1 MNRGPNKG
9 RPYALNATYP
19 NVKFQVSTVNQ
30 KPLKTLTL
38 ETRFWYEK
46 TNEIDTKVVLDKL
59 FRNCKRTL
67 FNHSND
73 FYDVDKIIHIKDIP
87 IDLTLKSPKVFCI
100 FEFTLFLKTKDRSKV
115 NIIVESTRVTNKLFE
130 EVFELQQGLSR
141 SKR

>member
-1 MNRGPNKG
+1 MNRGPGNG
-9 RPYALNATYP
+9 RLYTLNAIYP
-19 NVKFQVSTVNQ
+19 NVKFEVSTVNQ

-73 FYDVDKIIHIKDIP
+73 FYDIDKIIHIKDIP
-87 IDLTLKSPKVFCI
+87 MDLTQKSSKVFCM
-100 FEFTLFLKTKDRSKV
+100 FEFTLFLKTEDRSEL
-115 NIIVESTRVTNKLFE
+115 NIVLESTRITNKLFE
-130 EVFELQQGLSR
+130 EVFEFHQGLSR